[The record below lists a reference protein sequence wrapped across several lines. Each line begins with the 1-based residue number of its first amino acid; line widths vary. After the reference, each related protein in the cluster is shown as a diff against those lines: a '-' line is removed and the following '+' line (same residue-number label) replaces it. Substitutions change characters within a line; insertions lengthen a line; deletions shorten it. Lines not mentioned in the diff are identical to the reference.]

1 MIKRERFTF
10 KGGALVNVHTSKPP
24 YYAECP
30 HLHTM
35 HTPIQFDGV
44 MGGDDRVV
52 VVGATN
58 RPAELDD
65 AVRRRLVKRYGK
77 CCGAFRSAPA

>member
-1 MIKRERFTF
+1 MCMFNAYRYAYIPPS
-10 KGGALVNVHTSKPP
+10 LV
-24 YYAECP
+24 
-30 HLHTM
+30 
-35 HTPIQFDGV
+35 QFDGV

-65 AVRRRLVKRYGK
+65 AVRRRLVKR
-77 CCGAFRSAPA
+77 CGREGRSGAGR